1 MKSILD
7 NIIIKI
13 EKKNIEVKASLKTLF
28 SKPKKAKFT
37 FLYHEA
43 HSLEQF
49 LLIVENFVMN
59 PYDQNAVLFIK
70 DKLNQQL
77 A

>member
-13 EKKNIEVKASLKTLF
+13 EKKNIEVKASLKSLF
-28 SKPKKAKFT
+28 SNPKKAKFT

-49 LLIVENFVMN
+49 LLIAENFILS
-59 PYDQNAVLFIK
+59 PYDKNAVLFIK
-70 DKLNQQL
+70 NKLNQQL